1 MGLADAAIK
10 DFMSIRQNF
19 ADAFNQAIFGEEL
32 IRADQ
37 LSEANANVV
46 TPVYPDGSERA
57 AGWTERT
64 LDDLQIAK
72 VAMGDGQFTYLIL
85 AGQYQQLVHYAMPV
99 RAMLE
104 TAMLYTQQVSE
115 YGRRG
120 KEDRGRPKEGARE
133 TSPGRGS
140 SGAFLSGLGPENLLH
155 PVIMMVL
162 YLGDEPWDGPRS
174 LWDMLETKDPRILRH
189 CPNYALNLVTPEQ
202 FSDASSLWNTEFG
215 KAMYAIALGR
225 KGKDKLLS
233 LGHNP
238 AFQSM
243 DRTTVRMLNT
253 VMKTNIRIDRN
264 DGEKG
269 GSINMCKA
277 MREIEETFRMQQ
289 EELARMD
296 LQHKEELARMDL
308 RHKEELARM
317 EQYKEELTQKES
329 MIASL
334 SRKLAM
340 YEAQSGTR

>member
-277 MREIEETFRMQQ
+277 VREINETIKMQKDQ
-289 EELARMD
+289 LAQQKD
-296 LQHKEELARMDL
+296 QLAQQKDQ
-308 RHKEELARM
+308 LA
-317 EQYKEELTQKES
+317 QKDGQLAQKDSQLAQKES
-329 MIASL
+329 LI
-334 SRKLAM
+334 
-340 YEAQSGTR
+340 EALLRENSALKAQLGLQS